1 LGILL
6 IKGLVELKIFIIG
19 EVIGNRD
26 EGMKNTSYSIY
37 TELKKIGYDVS
48 ALSPKKF
55 FYPSFWREIKKFNP
69 EIVHYI
75 AGPSI
80 ISFIILKFLKIY
92 CRNVKTLMSVIHPKY
107 LLSKRIISILS
118 PDLMLIQTYDM
129 EELCKDI
136 KCDFTFLPN
145 GVDTKKF
152 QPVNHDLKKR
162 LREKFNVAHD
172 KFVVLHVGNIRK
184 GRNLSVFKKINHED
198 VEVIIVSSGTISKD
212 ETHYQELNQYGFRI
226 IDEYIPNIDE
236 MYNLADCYVFPTFK
250 RHNCI
255 EMPLSVM
262 EAMSCN
268 IPVISTKF
276 GALPR
281 VFEEGD
287 GLIFANNEDEI
298 INGITKLKL
307 RIEEIHVRDKIL
319 AYSWFEVVKEL
330 TGIYLHILDRNE

>member
-1 LGILL
+1 M
-6 IKGLVELKIFIIG
+6 ELKRK
-19 EVIGNRD
+19 GN
-26 EGMKNTSYSIY
+26 
-37 TELKKIGYDVS
+37 DVFV
-48 ALSPKKF
+48 LSPKKV

-69 EIVHYI
+69 EVVHYI

-80 ISFIILKFLKIY
+80 LSFIILKFLKIY
-92 CRNVKTLMSVIHPKY
+92 VRNVKTIMSVIHPKY
-107 LLSKRIISILS
+107 LISKHMISMLS
-118 PDLMLIQTYDM
+118 PDLMLIQTHDM
-129 EELCKDI
+129 EELCKEI
-136 KCDFTFLPN
+136 KCDFSFLPN
-145 GVDTKKF
+145 GVDTEKF
-152 QPVNHDLKKR
+152 QPVNLDFKTK
-162 LREKFNVAHD
+162 LREKYKINHN
-172 KFVVLHVGNIRK
+172 KFVILHVGNIRK
-184 GRNLSVFKKINHED
+184 GRNLSVLERINQED
-198 VEVIIVSSGTISKD
+198 VEVIIVSSGTITKD
-212 ETHYQELNQYGFRI
+212 ETHFNELKGYGFRI
-226 IDEYIPNIDE
+226 IDEYIPNIE
-236 MYNLADCYVFPTFK
+236 ELYNLADCYVFPTFK

-287 GLIFANNEDEI
+287 GLIFADNEDEI
-298 INGITKLKL
+298 INGINKLKL